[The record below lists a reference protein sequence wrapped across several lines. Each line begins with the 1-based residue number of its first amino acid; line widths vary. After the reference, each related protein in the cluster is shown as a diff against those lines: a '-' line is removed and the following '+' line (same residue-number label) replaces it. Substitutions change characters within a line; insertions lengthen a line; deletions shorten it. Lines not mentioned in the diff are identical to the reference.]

1 MTRIMPQ
8 WQPNERECLRAIL
21 ETLIDEGLLATRKK
35 LGFATEVALVDTD
48 FGINFGLD
56 TERLSQ
62 NAEIMQMIV
71 DFLPYFWL
79 PGETSWACLPLADV
93 GYTAPPV
100 IEELLHTFAL
110 MCQPTGNVIVLDQIS
125 PWIAA
130 LIPTHQSHVQ
140 CIITLVGPSLHYACT
155 AWNLQPEQYK
165 ALISRDT
172 LELLDPHV
180 RWNMIYGS
188 RIL

>member
-1 MTRIMPQ
+1 MTRSMPQ

-21 ETLIDEGLLATRKK
+21 ETMIDEGVLATRKK
-35 LGFATEVALVDTD
+35 LGHSVDVTLVDTE

-56 TERLSQ
+56 GQRLPQ
-62 NAEIMQMIV
+62 KTEIMQMLV

-79 PGETSWACLPLADV
+79 PGDTLWSCPPLKDV
-93 GYTAPPV
+93 GYTPPPV
-100 IEELLHTFAL
+100 IEHLMHAL
-110 MCQPTGNVIVLDQIS
+110 RLDWRPEGNLILLDQIS

-130 LIPTHQSHVQ
+130 LFMTYQPQVQ
-140 CIITLVGPSLHYACT
+140 RIITLIGPSLHYACT